1 MGNSLKK
8 VGNHCSNRGY
18 NIVLFTDCV
27 RIKLRAMDK
36 SRVEDFV
43 INLELMK
50 KSRFYHIFNPDGS
63 KIFNCNAYRLLL
75 FLYGSIV
82 NCIVVYSALG
92 FFVEMDDALSYTDFF
107 VVIFVMTN
115 FFLCYWRI
123 CVFLYNVNAIRDVL
137 GVSRFD
143 FLKSKRCCKDSNVLD
158 DYRDRTIK
166 ITNYFFVFSSTVMS
180 QWILFPLVVVAF
192 TTPEDENGRF
202 QNIMN
207 LRYPVS
213 TYTYNRYYFIFYSME
228 VMVAIFTMYAMIM
241 PDILLMSM
249 CWAIIAQQEVLT
261 RAFENIG
268 HEDNSQT
275 GKIFF
280 FNSKTFIEKTST
292 TKCII
297 IVIIICIFLTLHLYR
312 MGTCSAKNMMF
323 FFFNSRHSLYNFTG
337 DYLLHTYIAR
347 CNFYYFFIRRRN
359 YLFLIFI
366 LF

>member
-1 MGNSLKK
+1 
-8 VGNHCSNRGY
+8 
-18 NIVLFTDCV
+18 
-27 RIKLRAMDK
+27 MDK

-50 KSRFYHIFNPDGS
+50 KSKFYHIFNPDGS

-75 FLYGSIV
+75 ILYGSIV

-115 FFLCYWRI
+115 FFLCSWRI
-123 CVFLYNVNAIRDVL
+123 CVFLYNVNAIYDVFS
-137 GVSRFD
+137 VSRFD
-143 FLKSKRCCKDSNVLD
+143 FLKSKQCCKNLNVLD

-166 ITNYFFVFSSTVMS
+166 TTNYFFLFSSIVMS
-180 QWILFPLVVVAF
+180 QWILFPLVVIAF

-213 TYTYNRYYFIFYSME
+213 TYTYNRYYFIFYSIE

-241 PDILLMSM
+241 PDILLMSL

-261 RAFENIG
+261 RAFKNIG
-268 HEDNSQT
+268 HEDNSQI

-280 FNSKTFIEKTST
+280 
-292 TKCII
+292 
-297 IVIIICIFLTLHLYR
+297 LTVKR
-312 MGTCSAKNMMF
+312 
-323 FFFNSRHSLYNFTG
+323 
-337 DYLLHTYIAR
+337 LLKK
-347 CNFYYFFIRRRN
+347 
-359 YLFLIFI
+359 
-366 LF
+366 